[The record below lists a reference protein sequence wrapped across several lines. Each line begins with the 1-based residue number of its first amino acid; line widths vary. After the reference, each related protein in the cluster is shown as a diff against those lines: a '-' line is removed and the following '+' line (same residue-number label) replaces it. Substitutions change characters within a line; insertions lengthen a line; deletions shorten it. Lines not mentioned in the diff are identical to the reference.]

1 MKCVLIFLVCSVGL
15 TFAADLVPESGDP
28 TASIEK
34 RRAAAF
40 TKRLDRFETMKG
52 RVYEDVRITAIDDGG
67 ISLAHS
73 SGTAR
78 LRFDDL
84 SPQQRRYFGMDEKAA
99 AEIYRREWL
108 AREAYENLVEEKMI
122 VRREVA
128 EKAAEERRL
137 AEEKAEAK
145 RALAVANRKAAPEE
159 TIPIRPNIQ
168 RIDSG
173 SRRARYSSY
182 PGYGGYYGYY
192 PSSYRRSSYGYRY
205 GGTHCINHSVPGF
218 VIRW

>member
-1 MKCVLIFLVCSVGL
+1 MLSPMKGSVMFLVFSAGL
-15 TFAADLVPESGDP
+15 SFGADLVPEKVDP
-28 TASIEK
+28 AMSVEE

-40 TKRLDRFETMKG
+40 SKRMDRFETMKG

-67 ISLAHS
+67 ISLSHS
-73 SGTAR
+73 TGTAR

-84 SPQQRRYFGMDEKAA
+84 SPQQRRYFGMDESAA
-99 AEIYRREWL
+99 LETYRRERL
-108 AREAYENLVEEKMI
+108 AREAYEKLVEEKNTA
-122 VRREVA
+122 RREAA

-145 RALAVANRKAAPEE
+145 RALAEANRKPAPEE
-159 TIPIRPNIQ
+159 TIPLRPNIQ

-173 SRRARYSSY
+173 TRGVRHSN
-182 PGYGGYYGYY
+182 YGSYYGHY
-192 PSSYRRSSYGYRY
+192 PSAYWPSYGYRY
-205 GGTHCINHSVPGF
+205 GGVRHGHCSIPGF